1 MRRGSWPLVPP
12 LRVQTR
18 LCDKKKC
25 TGKTSD
31 RFGPWVR
38 HIKYVSLP
46 GSNRHVIDT
55 VRFDM
60 VYLGR
65 QLQFHGTSMCY
76 LWVLQY
82 LGELAITPLA
92 NKVTQY
98 IYGQWDLLYISILV
112 SGYDTLLFKILLNI
126 AAVSLLTTP
135 KDTQRRLGTPRF
147 QDSTR
152 SPLANFILA
161 SYLDRYVRLEH
172 HPKPTSIIWRVY
184 LSYHFLK
191 TSKKVTSYTLL

>member
-98 IYGQWDLLYISILV
+98 IYGQWDLLYRSILV

-126 AAVSLLTTP
+126 AAVSP
-135 KDTQRRLGTPRF
+135 LGCAQIQSVAIKSFRF
-147 QDSTR
+147 SGFIIS
-152 SPLANFILA
+152 SPLAMFILA
-161 SYLDRYVRLEH
+161 SSHDRYMHSEH
-172 HPKPTSIIWRVY
+172 QLQPTSNY
-184 LSYHFLK
+184 LEGGPA
-191 TSKKVTSYTLL
+191 